1 MRKIVVISD
10 WAHDSLACQE
20 FRTALYGYAKVAVD
34 LKLSFVLSQQ
44 SAVHAGFLISQ
55 VATTD
60 ERYASPTETVIFVDV
75 QEAEYDTPD
84 EVKLDP
90 PFLVAKLTSGL
101 HVCGLQRGL
110 EYSFIHKRIDECW
123 SFSEPQTDFS
133 PVPYRDSHARLV
145 AHIADYMEDELDLEE
160 VHTARIPQI
169 LVNMFYV
176 LRHDHRGVVTTSL
189 THEDVSEH
197 SKSGDQVVL
206 SLGGKS
212 HTFTYSDHAS
222 SAMMR
227 PWHLYPGASG
237 DPKNPYMDLLGD
249 PSSRLDV
256 VPGDKV
262 ILN

>member
-1 MRKIVVISD
+1 MRRIVVISD

-20 FRTALYGYAKVAVD
+20 FRSALYGYAKVAAD
-34 LKLSFVLSQQ
+34 LKLSFVFSQQ
-44 SAVHAGFLISQ
+44 SSVHAGFLISQ
-55 VATTD
+55 VAMSD

-75 QEAEYDTPD
+75 LHDDDTPD
-84 EVKLDP
+84 EIKLDP
-90 PFLVAKLTSGL
+90 PFLAAKLASGL
-101 HVCGLQRGL
+101 YVCGLQRGF

-133 PVPYRDSHARLV
+133 PAPFRDSHARLV

-169 LVNMFYV
+169 PVNMFYV

-189 THEDVSEH
+189 THEDVSEQ

-212 HTFTYSDHAS
+212 HTFTYSDHAA

-237 DPKNPYMDLLGD
+237 DPKNPYMDLIGDSPSKLG
-249 PSSRLDV
+249 V
-256 VPGDKV
+256 MPGDEV
-262 ILN
+262 VLH